1 MRVHRYAVFAALGLT
16 LGLVLILSPVPEK
29 TRAQEPP
36 LSRLLELINGHR
48 EANRLAPLVP
58 SEALSTGRERHL
70 DDMATYN
77 FFSHNSEAS
86 SYYPTGFTY
95 RDRTP
100 LEGYL
105 ADAHTSGN
113 T

>member
-1 MRVHRYAVFAALGLT
+1 MRVHRYAGFAALGLT
-16 LGLVLILSPVPEK
+16 LGLVLILAPVPEK
-29 TRAQEPP
+29 ARA
-36 LSRLLELINGHR
+36 LELINGHR

-58 SEALSTGRERHL
+58 SEALSTARELHL

-86 SYYPTGFTY
+86 SYYPTGFAY

-100 LEGYL
+100 LEGYP